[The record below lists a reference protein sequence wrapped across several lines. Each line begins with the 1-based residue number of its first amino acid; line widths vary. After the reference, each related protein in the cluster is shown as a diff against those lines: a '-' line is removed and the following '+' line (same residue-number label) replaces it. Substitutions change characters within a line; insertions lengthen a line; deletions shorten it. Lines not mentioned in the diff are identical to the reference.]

1 MNKLDWMDLAACKG
15 LPNRVFFPLDR
26 RYGGARAVC
35 ATCPVRQEC
44 LDDALALGAKRGMFG
59 GLTPSQRARLRR
71 GVA

>member
-1 MNKLDWMDLAACKG
+1 MGRAACRG

-35 ATCPVRQEC
+35 ATCPVRPEC
-44 LDDALALGAKRGMFG
+44 LAHALALSAKKGMFG
-59 GLTPSQRARLRR
+59 GLTPSQRARQRR

>member
-1 MNKLDWMDLAACKG
+1 MKNLDWMDRAACKG

-35 ATCPVRQEC
+35 ATCPVSSEC
-44 LDDALALGAKRGMFG
+44 LAHAFALGARRGMFG